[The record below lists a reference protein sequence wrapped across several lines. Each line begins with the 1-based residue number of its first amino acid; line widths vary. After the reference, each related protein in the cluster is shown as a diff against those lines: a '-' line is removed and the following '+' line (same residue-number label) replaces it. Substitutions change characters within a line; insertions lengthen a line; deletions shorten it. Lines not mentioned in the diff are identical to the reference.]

1 MSTKFSS
8 AALTKELNL
17 EAFHKEM
24 QRVRQTTKRDV
35 TMKQYLDDT
44 WPGTTPEKFY
54 ETLGID
60 LRNLTVDKILN
71 TGELSRWMFPEII
84 RDAIRRGLEYT
95 PFYTKLITGEETIQS
110 TGVTMPLMDYRL
122 VDPNVFRLRDV
133 QEGATIPESEAIIW
147 TEKQVTIHKQARGLK
162 QTYESIQFTPIN
174 LAAIYFEE
182 LGARLGA
189 DLDRNLINIAIN
201 GDQADGSQSA
211 YVMGSTTGTT
221 LQYIDVAR
229 VWTRMKRMFRNS
241 TVMLCSEADAL
252 TLLNTSQFQRTIFP
266 GAVPLSGV
274 TLNVSTPLP
283 SYQDIYIHDAV
294 PTGTIVFIDVARSF
308 IQLTAQPLLTESD
321 RIISRQL
328 NETFVSMITGFA
340 NIFRDGRL
348 VLSYLTTLGTNPG
361 PTIFS

>member
-1 MSTKFSS
+1 MATRFSTV
-8 AALTKELNL
+8 ALEKGLDL
-17 EAFHKEM
+17 EHFHKEI
-24 QRVRQTTKRDV
+24 QRVRQTTREDV
-35 TMKQYLDDT
+35 TLKQYLDDT
-44 WPGTTPEKFY
+44 WPGTTPEAFY
-54 ETLGID
+54 QTLGID

-95 PFYTKLITGEETIQS
+95 PFFSKLITGEETING
-110 TGVTMPLMDYRL
+110 TGVTMPMMDYRL

-133 QEGATIPESEAIIW
+133 QEAGTIPESEAIIW
-147 TEKQVTIHKQARGLK
+147 AEKQVSIHKKARGLK
-162 QTYESIQFTPIN
+162 QSYESIQFTPIN

-189 DLDRNLINIAIN
+189 DLDRDLINIAIN
-201 GDQADGSQSA
+201 GDQGDGSQSA
-211 YVMGSTTGTT
+211 YVMGSTTGTS

-229 VWTRMKRMFRNS
+229 LWTRMKRMFRNS

-283 SYQDIYIHDAV
+283 SYQDVYIHDAV
-294 PTGTIVFIDVARSF
+294 PDGTIVFVDVARSF

-328 NETFVSMITGFA
+328 NETFVSMMTGFA

-361 PTIFS
+361 PTIYS

>member
-1 MSTKFSS
+1 MTTKFSTT
-8 AALTKELNL
+8 ALSKDINL
-17 EAFHKEM
+17 EELHKEI

-35 TMKQYLDDT
+35 TLKQYLDDT
-44 WPGTTPEKFY
+44 WPGITPEKFY

-95 PFYTKLITGEETIQS
+95 PFYTKLVTGEETIQS

-133 QEGATIPESEAIIW
+133 QEGSTIPESEAVIW
-147 TEKQVTIHKQARGLK
+147 TEKQVTVHKQGRGLR

-174 LAAIYFEE
+174 LASIYFEE

-189 DLDRNLINIAIN
+189 DLDRSLINISIN
-201 GDQADGSQSA
+201 GDQPDGSQSA
-211 YVMGSTTGTT
+211 YVMGSTTGTS
-221 LQYIDVAR
+221 LQYIDIAR

-241 TVMLCSEADAL
+241 SVMLCSEADAL
-252 TLLNTSQFQRTIFP
+252 TLLNTPQFQRTIFP

-283 SYQDIYIHDAV
+283 LSQDIYIHDAV
-294 PTGTIVFIDVARSF
+294 PVGTIVFIDVARSF

-328 NETFVSMITGFA
+328 NETFVSIITGFA

-348 VLSYLTTLGTNPG
+348 VLSYNTTLGTNPG